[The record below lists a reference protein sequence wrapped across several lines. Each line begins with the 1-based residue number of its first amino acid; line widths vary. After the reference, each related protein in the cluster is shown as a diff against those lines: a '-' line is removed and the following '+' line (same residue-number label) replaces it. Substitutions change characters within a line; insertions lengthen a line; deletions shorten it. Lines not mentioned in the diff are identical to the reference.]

1 MYAVRRALENSLGR
15 CSAAQGEGEETEETD
30 SHVVSRIAE
39 MRANSSSREI
49 RETSNPSHGTDALLL
64 SALDC
69 GLVLMVSRSC
79 LS

>member
-39 MRANSSSREI
+39 MRAKFDESRYM
-49 RETSNPSHGTDALLL
+49 RNVKRQPPLTARMLYSFQL
-64 SALDC
+64 
-69 GLVLMVSRSC
+69 
-79 LS
+79 